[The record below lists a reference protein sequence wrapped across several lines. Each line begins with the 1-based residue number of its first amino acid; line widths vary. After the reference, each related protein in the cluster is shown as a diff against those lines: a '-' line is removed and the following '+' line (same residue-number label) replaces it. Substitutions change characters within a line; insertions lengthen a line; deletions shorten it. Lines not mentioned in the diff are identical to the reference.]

1 MFFAAKPS
9 GQTSVSN
16 LIKKVITR
24 VSNCVSTCENLGTQA
39 NSSQAGNCESG
50 AHNYGFL
57 ILSFDST

>member
-1 MFFAAKPS
+1 MCNAAKPL

-24 VSNCVSTCENLGTQA
+24 VSNGVSTCENLGTQA
-39 NSSQAGNCESG
+39 NSSRAENHESG
-50 AHNYGFL
+50 GPNYGFL